1 MNNPTFTNIFEMYY
15 RLYRAEATVPTSTD
29 DEYTIA
35 ISLVN
40 EAISRWANYDGV
52 YWKELFTTALTT
64 VGSGA
69 VTTITSGTTG
79 YAAPDDMREAGGFVK
94 LKDSDGLTKQTYP
107 IIDPQDGQFKDDL
120 GTYCY
125 FTGDPANGFVLH
137 LNPTPDAALDGLD
150 IDYVYYKKPTELAT
164 GSDVTE
170 CPNSM
175 FLVHR
180 MLANRFRASR
190 NPYYS
195 SALRDAEDALS
206 IMKLDNDSGNWANPW
221 KLADNSGSVWGGS
234 AGGGW

>member
-35 ISLVN
+35 KSLVN
-40 EAISRWANYDGV
+40 EAISRWSNYDGV
-52 YWKELFTTALTT
+52 YWKELFTTAQTT
-64 VGSGA
+64 TGSGA
-69 VTTITSGTTG
+69 VTTVASGTTT

-94 LKDSDGLTKQTYP
+94 IKDSDGNTVQSYT
-107 IIDPQDGQFKDDL
+107 IVDPQDAQFMSDDN
-120 GTYCY
+120 TYCY
-125 FTGDPANGFVLH
+125 FTGNPASGFTLN
-137 LNPTPDAALDGLD
+137 LNPAPTSNLDGKS
-150 IDYVYYKKPTELAT
+150 IDYVYYKKPTELEDA
-164 GSDVTE
+164 SDETE
-170 CPNSM
+170 CPNAM

-206 IMKLDNDSGNWANPW
+206 IMKLDNDSGNWANPF
-221 KLADNSGSVWGGS
+221 KLQDRSGTVWGQQS
-234 AGGGW
+234 GGGW